1 VKAKD
6 HVAADTAFKRIGEN
20 WDKDVWRTE
29 GWFKSNRS
37 ISAGHA
43 PIELRNRAVREEA
56 RNNMQTETGALYHK
70 DVLQKVDAL
79 EKPCLLKMDNDRIK
93 FEFLMLVAANGN
105 VLEIQSNPRN
115 TVAECM
121 QQALFAPHKTEN
133 APFPPPPHDRYWVI
147 LDLNPDIINTAA
159 K

>member
-1 VKAKD
+1 
-6 HVAADTAFKRIGEN
+6 
-20 WDKDVWRTE
+20 
-29 GWFKSNRS
+29 
-37 ISAGHA
+37 
-43 PIELRNRAVREEA
+43 
-56 RNNMQTETGALYHK
+56 
-70 DVLQKVDAL
+70 
-79 EKPCLLKMDNDRIK
+79 MDNDQIK

-121 QQALFAPHKTEN
+121 QQTLFAPHKTEN

-147 LDLNPDIINTAA
+147 VDLDPDVINTAA